1 MLEVKTRIESNFP
14 RVKRRARD
22 GHVRSLGHAAATVR
36 QAARRLI
43 RVRKRPSRPGQP
55 PSTRGRRK
63 LKNAILYAVNR
74 QLRKAIVGPSYSR
87 IGLAGAEHERGG
99 RWREETFQAR
109 PFMRP
114 ALEKTKPRL
123 VRHWAGALVP

>member
-22 GHVRSLGHAAATVR
+22 GQVRSLGHAAATVR
-36 QAARRLI
+36 LVAKRSI
-43 RVRKRPSRPGQP
+43 RVRKKASQPGQP
-55 PSTRGRRK
+55 PHTRGRRR

-74 QLRKAIVGPSYSR
+74 QLQKAIVGPSFR
-87 IGLAGAEHERGG
+87 LIGLAGAEMERGG

-109 PFMRP
+109 PFMVP